1 MAFDLRNVFSEFR
14 EQRRL
19 QERSAQVQELLGSAE
34 GGTGLLADPSDVARQ
49 IEFAGGLESI
59 GPGQGTQFLS
69 SILGDVA
76 AGQRQETADVAAG
89 ERQQMVTT
97 AGQQNAML
105 QALVSR
111 LNAQDNIAQQQ
122 RQSIRT
128 TQTQLGVAR
137 MGMEAAQAGAGGEFN
152 IPGVEFGTVAPGMA
166 RIINPDTQTPIDVA
180 LPGSAPHIAAAN
192 ILGTQQSMEDNIEQF
207 LQLFDRVGTEFSTP
221 DAATMGTYRQRIIS
235 GVARLDQMGV
245 LQTGELE
252 RIESTLPDPT
262 SLGRQVQSVVGGV
275 PVLRA
280 ITGSNA
286 SMRQGYQTLLEQ
298 IQFQSQLAQETYKFW
313 PGLEG
318 FLPAPP
324 PPNTVPAN

>member
-49 IEFAGGLESI
+49 VEFAGGLEAI
-59 GPGQGTQFLS
+59 GPGQGSQFLS

-76 AGQRQETADVAAG
+76 AGERQE
-89 ERQQMVTT
+89 MVTT

-111 LNAQDNIAQQQ
+111 LNAQENIQQ
-122 RQSIRT
+122 REVESVRAA
-128 TQTQLGVAR
+128 QTQIGTTR
-137 MGMEAAQAGAGGEFN
+137 MGLAAAEARAGAGDGFN

-180 LPGSAPHIAAAN
+180 LPGSAPHVAAAN

-207 LQLFDRVGTEFSTP
+207 LQLFDRVGTEFATP
-221 DAATMGTYRQRIIS
+221 DAATLGTYRQRIIS